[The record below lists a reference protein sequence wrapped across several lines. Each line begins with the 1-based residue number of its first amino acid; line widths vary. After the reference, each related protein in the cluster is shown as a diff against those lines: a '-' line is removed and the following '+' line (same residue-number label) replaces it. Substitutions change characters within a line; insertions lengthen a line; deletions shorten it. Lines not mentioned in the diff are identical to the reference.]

1 MDQTED
7 LSARV
12 LLKHILTTEPP
23 RTPISRSPTRRSSRL
38 GNKDGG
44 AQTPQDLL
52 RRSLRHKLRESIT
65 RKSLPPPKR
74 RTASVVQKKMNTPA
88 TTSMLFDDGDTPR
101 HMLMNILRTEPVRTP
116 VVHDRAASG
125 EPQPS
130 SANSSIASKRQSTE
144 LSGLDLPDLTIS
156 DVVSTAK
163 GLSRKRPRRSLNVT
177 AFEKRLRDG
186 EDVEGQ
192 NEEASQ
198 DNSSLSLSSSTSL
211 SLKTPYVDVHTEKRG
226 LQRRVSNR
234 RKITE
239 EEFGA
244 AVNRRHMGG
253 ASSFVQPER
262 GPSDTAYSEGFTL
275 GLSKL
280 SEPDITTDILHC
292 NTALYAQTDA
302 MTSNYTIVATQ
313 DKPTV
318 MASQLQ
324 RQMSEME
331 QSELREEKSMYAFP
345 TEEEAVAEAQGEE
358 YISESQENAGGSTT
372 NGQAQDVAVMSKS
385 KEEEDTAASHTG
397 FRGDTGES
405 EDEENVVEAQTGE
418 EGATDSQ
425 ADEEEEDD
433 GVDSEPEEDGTTRSQ
448 SEEVQPDSRTQEEE
462 KEEDAVES
470 QIEEECAV
478 DAQREEEEKD
488 EDDAVDSQSDEKESA
503 VDSLPEEEEEEEE
516 EEEVAE
522 EEEEDAEYESNQ
534 EDPAEVSVSQFK
546 PEDEHDG
553 EEVEEDGEEVEE
565 DGEEVEEDG
574 EEEVEE
580 DGEQASEQLDG
591 DLEHISRRAH
601 RSEGGLVVPVTEEE
615 GDLADGPEARLSD
628 GKSKA
633 YTTFDLQ
640 NSAEMESHESGPPH
654 AGTPHS
660 TEFSNHGQR
669 DASEAEKENSFDPPP
684 VTQDIED
691 NGQMS
696 DESPEEAAA
705 QEEEEEEEEEEWEED
720 EDEEIEDAPS
730 KTPAFVR
737 QKRDLLR
744 PDPLASPS
752 VLKNIQASASDSGGL
767 PAPAPKQV
775 RKRREGP
782 SRKAGGLPK
791 SYLMN
796 IFKHF
801 AKTKVS
807 ADVYPVLQEI
817 MDKFFERLADDL
829 ETYAIHAR
837 RKTIEVEDAELL
849 LRRQGHVSDK
859 VPVEVLIEKYL
870 RMDQRRLL
878 IPIATSGNVV
888 FPKKRR

>member
-130 SANSSIASKRQSTE
+130 STNSSIASKRQSTE

-156 DVVSTAK
+156 DVISTAK

-253 ASSFVQPER
+253 ASSFVQPEQ

-516 EEEVAE
+516 EEVAE
-522 EEEEDAEYESNQ
+522 
-534 EDPAEVSVSQFK
+534 
-546 PEDEHDG
+546 
-553 EEVEEDGEEVEE
+553 EEVEEDGE
-565 DGEEVEEDG
+565 EEVEEDG

-615 GDLADGPEARLSD
+615 GDLADEPEARLSD

-640 NSAEMESHESGPPH
+640 NSAEMGSHESGPPH

-696 DESPEEAAA
+696 DESP
-705 QEEEEEEEEEEWEED
+705 
-720 EDEEIEDAPS
+720 EEIEDAPS

>member
-1 MDQTED
+1 MDHTED

-23 RTPISRSPTRRSSRL
+23 RTPITRSATSRSSRQ

-52 RRSLRHKLRESIT
+52 RHSLKHRLRESIT

-74 RTASVVQKKMNTPA
+74 RTASVVLKRINMPA
-88 TTSMLFDDGDTPR
+88 TASMLFDDGDTPR
-101 HMLMNILRTEPVRTP
+101 HILRNILRTEPVRTP

-144 LSGLDLPDLTIS
+144 LSGFDLPDLTIS

-244 AVNRRHMGG
+244 AVNRRHMGE

-302 MTSNYTIVATQ
+302 MTSNYTTVATQ
-313 DKPTV
+313 DKPTA

-331 QSELREEKSMYAFP
+331 QSELREEKSMNAFP
-345 TEEEAVAEAQGEE
+345 TEEEAVAEPQGEE

-385 KEEEDTAASHTG
+385 
-397 FRGDTGES
+397 

-425 ADEEEEDD
+425 ADEEEEEKEDG

-448 SEEVQPDSRTQEEE
+448 SEEVQPDSRTQEEKEEEEEEEE
-462 KEEDAVES
+462 KEDAVES

-478 DAQREEEEKD
+478 DAQHEEEEKD

-522 EEEEDAEYESNQ
+522 YESNQ

-553 EEVEEDGEEVEE
+553 EE
-565 DGEEVEEDG
+565 
-574 EEEVEE
+574 EVEE

-591 DLEHISRRAH
+591 DLEHVSRRAH
-601 RSEGGLVVPVTEEE
+601 RSEGGLVVPVTEAE

-640 NSAEMESHESGPPH
+640 NIAEMGSHESGP
-654 AGTPHS
+654 PHS

-684 VTQDIED
+684 VMQDIED

-705 QEEEEEEEEEEWEED
+705 QEEEEEEEEEWED
-720 EDEEIEDAPS
+720 DEEIEDAPS

-752 VLKNIQASASDSGGL
+752 VLKNIQASASDSGDL

-775 RKRREGP
+775 RKRRAGP

-791 SYLMN
+791 NYLMS

-829 ETYAIHAR
+829 ETYAIHAK